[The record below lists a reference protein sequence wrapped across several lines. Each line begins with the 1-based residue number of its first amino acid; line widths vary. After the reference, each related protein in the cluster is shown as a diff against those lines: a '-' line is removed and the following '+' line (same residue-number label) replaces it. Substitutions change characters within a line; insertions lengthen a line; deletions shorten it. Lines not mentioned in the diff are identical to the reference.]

1 MKLISKQLV
10 KIEEYAYDTQ
20 EECNTHAKEMMRDGF
35 EIRVRDHDIYLYF
48 REYIKYS

>member
-20 EECNTHAKEMMRDGF
+20 EECNEHAKKMIHDGF
-35 EIRVRDHDIYLYF
+35 EIRIKYHDVYQYY
-48 REYIKYS
+48 REYAKCS